1 MLKAVLETSRCPDW
15 SQKEELSSELHLDAY
30 GIKTWFKNQR
40 AQQRKLQRK
49 GQPRQPSESTPQP
62 PPPPPLPPPL
72 LLPLPPPP
80 PPPPP
85 PPTCLE
91 LSAPVEEEQGPG
103 GCQAQGPEAAEDPM
117 PADLHNIHLDSSAP
131 WASLPHDIGELV
143 RMYRLFHDDEP
154 DD

>member
-49 GQPRQPSESTPQP
+49 GQPRQPGESP
-62 PPPPPLPPPL
+62 PPPGS
-72 LLPLPPPP
+72 
-80 PPPPP
+80 
-85 PPTCLE
+85 E
-91 LSAPVEEEQGPG
+91 LSTPSQEDHGPESS
-103 GCQAQGPEAAEDPM
+103 QAHGPEAAEDPL
-117 PADLHNIHLDSSAP
+117 PADLQNIHLDSSAP

-143 RMYRLFHDDEP
+143 RMYGLFDDDEP